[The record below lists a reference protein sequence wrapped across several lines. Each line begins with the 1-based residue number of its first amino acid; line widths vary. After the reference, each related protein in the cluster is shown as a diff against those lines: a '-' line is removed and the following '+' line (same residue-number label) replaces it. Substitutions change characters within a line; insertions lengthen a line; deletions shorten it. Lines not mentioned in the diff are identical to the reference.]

1 MDINT
6 LRGLSTVFV
15 MIAFLG
21 VCWWAYSPKRKSQF
35 DDAAQ
40 LPFADDPEQSDD
52 ESSASSIEKERQNTL

>member
-21 VCWWAYSPKRKSQF
+21 VCWWAYAPKRKSQF
-35 DDAAQ
+35 KDAAQ
-40 LPFADDPEQSDD
+40 LPFADENGPDKPSNEVTST
-52 ESSASSIEKERQNTL
+52 EKEQNTL